1 MYALLLIIQFV
12 VRSLEN
18 EIDLKLVAFSKL
30 GTNYS
35 SSSKSGKGGDKAPLL
50 GGDSKLE
57 DVQGELND
65 LLAKLSQVCVIA
77 KFSKSLDSL
86 KSLNSFISRFSFFS
100 GE

>member
-1 MYALLLIIQFV
+1 M
-12 VRSLEN
+12 
-18 EIDLKLVAFSKL
+18 AFSKL

-65 LLAKLSQVCVIA
+65 LLAKLSSSSNAADQEA
-77 KFSKSLDSL
+77 TARRKLPLFGTAANARL
-86 KSLNSFISRFSFFS
+86 KVP
-100 GE
+100 

>member
-1 MYALLLIIQFV
+1 M
-12 VRSLEN
+12 
-18 EIDLKLVAFSKL
+18 AFSKL

-65 LLAKLSQVCVIA
+65 LLAKLSQVYARA
-77 KFSKSLDSL
+77 KLETFSN
-86 KSLNSFISRFSFFS
+86 SLNSLSKFMLRISFFS
-100 GE
+100 GK

>member
-1 MYALLLIIQFV
+1 M
-12 VRSLEN
+12 
-18 EIDLKLVAFSKL
+18 KLVAFSKL

-65 LLAKLSQVCVIA
+65 LLAKLSQVCVIVKLEA
-77 KFSKSLDSL
+77 FSN
-86 KSLNSFISRFSFFS
+86 SLNSFIIRISFFS

>member
-1 MYALLLIIQFV
+1 M
-12 VRSLEN
+12 
-18 EIDLKLVAFSKL
+18 KLVAFSKL

-86 KSLNSFISRFSFFS
+86 KSLNSFIIRISFFS